1 MVIGT
6 PRGFRDILPA
16 EARAREQI
24 RDRVRAVFDE
34 RGYVPVET
42 PLLEERS
49 VLEHAGRIKG
59 SPFQLFDSDNRLLML
74 RPDLTLPIARLTA
87 QRLGAA
93 QLPARLRY
101 EAPVVR
107 EQGALRGQPRQFTQL
122 GVELIGGGEVS
133 GEVEVVSLLADTLS
147 ALEIPNV
154 RIVVGSVRPLLA
166 LLEADVADEALR
178 EEVLAQVHASNLV
191 ALDEAV
197 DAAGLPAPIARALH
211 ELPRLHGDASVID
224 RVDEL
229 LESACVPADRR
240 GTAELRGLVAGL
252 ANTSAAA
259 ELSFDFS
266 IINSFDY
273 YTGIIF
279 KAYVNGVAASL
290 ASGGRYD
297 AVLANLGMPNTA
309 ACGFACSLERLQ
321 EVLGARGGD
330 AVPMPGAHL
339 GGRPLRIAVP
349 KGSLFAPTL
358 AALEAAGLP
367 VDDLRDYGRKLIIS
381 AGDVE
386 YVIVRATDAPAFVA
400 HGGADCGIC
409 GSDSLIEADL
419 DLLQIADL
427 GYGACRFIVAEP
439 ASRKGK
445 AERAYAWRGTMRV
458 ATKYPRITQAYY
470 DRIGQQ
476 VDILALHGNI
486 ELGPIVGMTDRIVDI
501 TATGTTL
508 RENDLVIVDDVM
520 ECTARF
526 FAGPAAYRC
535 DARIRDLAARL
546 VVAVRQTNGR
556 LGTVVAGKTNAS
568 EKSAAEKGA
577 VPVPAPVVPAPA
589 AGVIPASAAPAP
601 ALATGAVPI
610 AFTPEKGE

>member
-1 MVIGT
+1 MIIGT
-6 PRGFRDILPA
+6 PRGFRDILPK

-24 RDRVRAVFDE
+24 RDTVRACFDE
-34 RGYVPVET
+34 HGYLPVET
-42 PLLEERS
+42 PLLEDRS
-49 VLEHAGRIKG
+49 VLERAGRIKG
-59 SPFQLFDSDNRLLML
+59 SPFQLFDLDNRLLML

-87 QRLGAA
+87 QRLGEGD
-93 QLPARLRY
+93 LPARLRY

-107 EQGALRGQPRQFTQL
+107 EQGALRGQSRQFTQL
-122 GVELIGGGEVS
+122 GVELIGGADVA
-133 GEVEVVSLLADTLS
+133 GEVEVISLLAESLRR
-147 ALEIPNV
+147 LEVPNV
-154 RIVVGSVRPLLA
+154 RLVAGSVRPLLA
-166 LLEADVADEALR
+166 LLEADVADPSLR
-178 EEVLAQVHASNLV
+178 EQVLGYVHASNLV
-191 ALDEAV
+191 ALDECV
-197 DAAGLPAPIARALH
+197 EAAGLPKPIARALH
-211 ELPRLHGDASVID
+211 ALPRLHGDATVID
-224 RVDEL
+224 KVDEL
-229 LESACVPADRR
+229 LEAACVPAAQR
-240 GTAELRGLVAGL
+240 GTDELRRLVAGL
-252 ANTSAAA
+252 EGTDAAGL
-259 ELSFDFS
+259 LSFDFS

-279 KAYVNGVAASL
+279 KAYVDGVAASL

-297 AVLANLGMPNTA
+297 AVLANLGMPGVA
-309 ACGFACSLERLQ
+309 ACGFALSLERLQ
-321 EVLGARGGD
+321 EVLGRSGEEG
-330 AVPMPGAHL
+330 VGMPGVQL
-339 GGRPLRIAVP
+339 GSRPLRIAVP
-349 KGSLFAPTL
+349 KGSLFKGTL
-358 AALEAAGLP
+358 EALEAVGLP

-419 DLLQIADL
+419 DLLQVVDL

-439 ASRKGK
+439 RSKAGQ
-445 AERAYAWRGTMRV
+445 AERAYAWRGSMRV

-508 RENDLVIVDDVM
+508 AENDLVIVDDVM

-535 DARIRDLAARL
+535 DARIRDLADRL
-546 VVAVRQTNGR
+546 AAVTSQ
-556 LGTVVAGKTNAS
+556 K
-568 EKSAAEKGA
+568 ED
-577 VPVPAPVVPAPA
+577 
-589 AGVIPASAAPAP
+589 
-601 ALATGAVPI
+601 
-610 AFTPEKGE
+610 